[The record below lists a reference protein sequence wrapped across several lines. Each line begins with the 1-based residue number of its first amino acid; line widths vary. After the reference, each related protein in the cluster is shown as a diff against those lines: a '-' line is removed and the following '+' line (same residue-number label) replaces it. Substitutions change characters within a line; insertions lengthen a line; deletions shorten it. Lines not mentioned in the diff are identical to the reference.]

1 MWEWPPHSWG
11 HQAWAPG
18 GPSRVS
24 VGADRGKDYSW
35 VLAHALAGI
44 CRRLAKNDV
53 GLVFEA
59 ILAVTAGAW
68 APFSLGPEQEPEAS
82 CSGSAS
88 LSITSSRC
96 STCRTK
102 LSLAPH
108 GPHLRVQT
116 AHSPHLPLA
125 FQPDLQTLQTWPGG
139 RVGSKSPSR

>member
-1 MWEWPPHSWG
+1 MCEWPPHSWG

-53 GLVFEA
+53 DLVFEA

-68 APFSLGPEQEPEAS
+68 APFSLGPEQLPALALPLCLSPLQDAQHVELSSHWLPTDFT
-82 CSGSAS
+82 SGSKLPILPAS
-88 LSITSSRC
+88 
-96 STCRTK
+96 
-102 LSLAPH
+102 H
-108 GPHLRVQT
+108 
-116 AHSPHLPLA
+116 
-125 FQPDLQTLQTWPGG
+125 
-139 RVGSKSPSR
+139 